1 MTYLPRVITGP
12 TPQSEPLDERQAPN
26 SAGGHSYP
34 VDDMTRLDRFLVL
47 GSEGGSYYASE
58 RQLTL
63 ENAGAVQR
71 CAQQDGP
78 ATVGRIVE
86 IATSGRA
93 PRVGPPLFALAVC
106 ASHGDGGTRKL
117 ALSQLPRVART
128 ATHLMQFV
136 EFTQAMRG
144 WGWGLRNAVRDWYL
158 ARTPAQVAHQ
168 VVKYRQRG
176 GWSHRDLLRK
186 CHALVGQD
194 NADLRDIFQWVTHG
208 DLPPEG
214 DATRLIHAFEQARN
228 ADTRTLVGL
237 IRENR
242 MSWEMVPPDRMGEA
256 EVWEALAEDM
266 PLVATMRNLGNLTRH
281 GVIAPMKFQKVVDS
295 LGGIGQDGAPA
306 VHPISVLQALLT
318 YRSGEGL
325 RGRNT
330 WEPVPQVVDALDAAF
345 ERSFRDAPRTGSRL
359 YLAIDVSGSMSG
371 GAVAGVEGLTP
382 RMAAAAMAMAVARR
396 EPNHVIRGFAGG
408 DGRRRT
414 GGARMAPLDI
424 TARDSLTDAMHKCQE
439 LDWGP
444 TDCALPMLDARDRKL
459 PVDCFV
465 ILTDSETWCGRV
477 HPMEALRQYRQE
489 LGIPAKLVT
498 VGMVSN
504 GFSIADPED
513 AGAMDMVGF
522 DSAVPQ
528 LIAGFVLEGEAGVD
542 LQEEG

>member
-1 MTYLPRVITGP
+1 MTYLTRVITGP

-34 VDDMTRLDRFLVL
+34 VDDMTRLDRFLIL

-78 ATVGRIVE
+78 AAVGRIVE

-93 PRVGPPLFALAVC
+93 PRVGPCLFALAVC
-106 ASHGDGGTRKL
+106 ASHGDGETRRL
-117 ALSQLPRVART
+117 ALSQLPVVART

-136 EFTQAMRG
+136 EFAQAMRG
-144 WGWGLRNAVRDWYL
+144 WGRGLRNAVRDWYL
-158 ARTPAQVAHQ
+158 ARTPAQVAYQ

-176 GWSHRDLLRK
+176 GWTHRDLRK
-186 CHALVGQD
+186 CHALVGED

-208 DLPPEG
+208 DLPPER
-214 DATRLIHAFEQARN
+214 DATRLIHAFEQARS
-228 ADTRTLVGL
+228 ADTRTLAQL
-237 IRENR
+237 IRDNR
-242 MSWEMVPPDRMGEA
+242 MSWEMVPSDRMGEPA
-256 EVWEALAEDM
+256 VWEALAEDM

-281 GVIAPMKFQKVVDS
+281 GIIAPMKFQKAVDA
-295 LGGIGQDGAPA
+295 LDRIGQDGALTI
-306 VHPISVLQALLT
+306 HPISVLQALLT
-318 YRSGEGL
+318 YRSGKGL

-330 WEPVPQVVDALDAAF
+330 WEPVQQVVDALDAAF
-345 ERSFRDAPRTGSRL
+345 ERSFRSAPRTGSRL
-359 YLAIDVSGSMSG
+359 YLAVDVSGSMSW

-408 DGRRRT
+408 NSRRT

-424 TARDSLTDAMHKCQE
+424 TAGDSLTDAMHRCQE
-439 LDWGP
+439 LDWGR
-444 TDCALPMLDARDRKL
+444 TDCALPMLDARERKL

-477 HPMEALRQYRQE
+477 HPMEALRQYRRE
-489 LGIPAKLVT
+489 MGIPARLVV

-513 AGAMDMVGF
+513 AGAMDVVGF

-528 LIAGFVLEGEAGVD
+528 LIASFVSGGEAEAG
-542 LQEEG
+542 LWREE

>member
-1 MTYLPRVITGP
+1 MTYLTRVITGP

-34 VDDMTRLDRFLVL
+34 VDDMTRLDRFLIL

-78 ATVGRIVE
+78 AAVGRIVE

-93 PRVGPPLFALAVC
+93 PKVGPSLFALAVC
-106 ASHGDGGTRKL
+106 ASHGDEETRRL
-117 ALSQLPRVART
+117 ALGQLPVVART

-136 EFTQAMRG
+136 EFAQAMRG
-144 WGWGLRNAVRDWYL
+144 WGRGLRNAVRDWYL
-158 ARTPAQVAHQ
+158 ARTPAQVVYQ
-168 VVKYRQRG
+168 VMKYRQRG
-176 GWSHRDLLRK
+176 GWTHRDLLRK
-186 CHALVGQD
+186 CHALVGED

-208 DLPPEG
+208 DLPPER
-214 DATRLIHAFEQARN
+214 DATRLVHAFEQARS
-228 ADTRTLVGL
+228 ADTQTLAQL
-237 IRENR
+237 MRDNR
-242 MSWEMVPPDRMGEA
+242 MSWEMVPSDRMGESA
-256 EVWEALAEDM
+256 VWEALAEDM

-281 GVIAPMKFQKVVDS
+281 GIIASMKFQRAVDA
-295 LGGIGQDGAPA
+295 LARIGQDGALTI
-306 VHPISVLQALLT
+306 HPISVLQALLT
-318 YRSGEGL
+318 YRSGKGL

-345 ERSFRDAPRTGSRL
+345 ERSFRSAPRTGSRL
-359 YLAIDVSGSMSG
+359 YLAVDVSGSMSW

-408 DGRRRT
+408 NSRRT

-424 TARDSLTDAMHKCQE
+424 TAGDSLTDAMRRCQE
-439 LDWGP
+439 LGWGR
-444 TDCALPMLDARDRKL
+444 TDCALPMLDARERKL

-489 LGIPAKLVT
+489 MGIPARLVV

-513 AGAMDMVGF
+513 SGAMDVVGF
-522 DSAVPQ
+522 DSAAPQ
-528 LIAGFVLEGEAGVD
+528 LIAGFVSGGEAEAG
-542 LQEEG
+542 LRGEE